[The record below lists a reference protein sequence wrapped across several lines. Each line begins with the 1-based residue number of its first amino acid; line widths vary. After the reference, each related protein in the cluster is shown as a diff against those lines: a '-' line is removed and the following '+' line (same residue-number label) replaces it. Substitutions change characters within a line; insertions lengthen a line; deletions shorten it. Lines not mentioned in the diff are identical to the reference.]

1 MSELGSI
8 PRGPST
14 WNLANGLT
22 AVRIL
27 LVPLFGWLV
36 LRADGTDDASRVAA
50 FVVFAVAMVTDK
62 LDGDL
67 ARSRGLVTDVGKIA
81 DPIAD
86 KALIG
91 TAFVALSLLGEV
103 WWWVTALVLVREVG
117 VTALRFV
124 VIRHGVI
131 PASRGGKTKTALQAL
146 AIGLYVLPLPAALDG
161 VAVAVMTAAVV
172 VTVVTGLD
180 YVAAAVRLRR
190 TSERSARKRLLR
202 ARQRGEG
209 R

>member
-1 MSELGSI
+1 MREAAR
-8 PRGPST
+8 PPSV
-14 WNLANGLT
+14 WNLANALT
-22 AVRIL
+22 GVRIL
-27 LVPLFGWLV
+27 LVPLFGWLL
-36 LRADGTDDASRVAA
+36 LRDGGSDDASRVAA
-50 FVVFAVAMVTDK
+50 FAVFAVAMVTDK

-86 KALIG
+86 KALIC
-91 TAFVALSLLGEV
+91 TAFVGLSLLDQV
-103 WWWVTALVLVREVG
+103 WWWVTLLVLVREVG

-131 PASRGGKTKTALQAL
+131 PASRGGKTKTALQAV
-146 AIGLYVLPLPAALDG
+146 AIGLYVLPLPDAFAA
-161 VAVAVMTAAVV
+161 VRVVVMTLAVL
-172 VTVVTGLD
+172 VTVGTGID

-190 TSERSARKRLLR
+190 TSERSARKRLRR
-202 ARQRGEG
+202 AQQLDG